1 MVYIVDLFEL
11 YVTPNAE
18 DTLKNFFTVFFTSN
32 IVKIGFGIVGDLKI
46 LIGMFGYVK
55 VIWIL

>member
-18 DTLKNFFTVFFTSN
+18 DTLKSFFTVFFTSN

-55 VIWIL
+55 VI